1 MEIYPVYLLFLIT
14 LVVVKRLYRVSS
26 NENDYHLKYLIY
38 HFLFQI
44 ITMINMSMYL
54 IFNIK
59 IPIVIVT
66 SGRVFSFIFF
76 FLFLK
81 SILDNKR
88 ARLTFIYFI
97 PSLLILLVDFL
108 NSRGL
113 KLLAFIDNQIA
124 SENILGFNTFDFLG
138 KDDMFLVL
146 CLNTLFFSGIIFN
159 NFFQILKSEILTDKN
174 KKIISDFIKYYF
186 VLITITSFST
196 LLVLSLFL
204 LNIKWPIFIVCI
216 KILAILTI
224 LFLVIRP
231 EMLRKISRIKNSD
244 DPDEGLKNIYHQIE
258 SLFLNTDS
266 YLDFNYTSARI
277 SADTGIRSELIR
289 NSIKVYSEMSVP
301 LFINS
306 YRIKYA
312 IKLIDEGYLQ
322 NYSMEALAE
331 KSGFSSQENFNRV
344 FKLLKSCTPTEYLKF
359 KK

>member
-1 MEIYPVYLLFLIT
+1 
-14 LVVVKRLYRVSS
+14 
-26 NENDYHLKYLIY
+26 
-38 HFLFQI
+38 
-44 ITMINMSMYL
+44 MINMSMYL

-81 SILDNKR
+81 SILDNKKT
-88 ARLTFIYFI
+88 RLTFIYFI
-97 PSLLILLVDFL
+97 PSLLILLVNFL
-108 NSRGL
+108 NSKGIKIL
-113 KLLAFIDNQIA
+113 TFIDNQIV
-124 SENILGFNTFDFLG
+124 SENILGFNTIDFVG
-138 KDDMFLVL
+138 KEDVFLVL
-146 CLNTLFFSGIIFN
+146 CLNTLFFTGIIFN
-159 NFFQILKSEILTDKN
+159 KFFQILKSEILTDKN
-174 KKIISDFIKYYF
+174 KKIISDFIKYYY
-186 VLITITSFST
+186 VLITIISIST
-196 LLVLSLFL
+196 LLVLSAFL

-216 KILAILTI
+216 KVLGILTI

-244 DPDEGLKNIYHQIE
+244 DPDEGLKEILNSFVIQF
-258 SLFLNTDS
+258 LFSNTDS
-266 YLDFNYTSARI
+266 YLDFNYTPARI

-289 NSIKVYSEMSVP
+289 SSIKVYSEMSVP

-312 IKLIDEGYLQ
+312 IKLIDEDYLQ

-344 FKLLKSCTPTEYLKF
+344 FKVLKSCTPTEYLNS